1 MNIQQLCFWL
11 ILFALLLS
19 TARMGWNFLRT
30 AKQQRPHAWRIFAL
44 ISLQCASAALLYV
57 SLFPPMQQIAAQRLL
72 ILSANAKASAIKL
85 SNGRV
90 LALPEAPLVAGVER
104 IADLASALR
113 KYPGTNTIEVIGD
126 GLPLRD
132 IDAAR
137 NLAITYSPTKLP
149 EGIID
154 LAWSEQISP
163 GMRWWLSGR
172 VNYSQAITVELL
184 DPSAV
189 VVDRILINPR
199 QAHDLNRGLV
209 ANDTHAEFILSD
221 TARAAGQANYQLRI
235 VDAQKKIRETVL
247 VPLWVVREKPIRV
260 LSLAGGP
267 NPELKY
273 LRRWASDAG
282 IALESRVEL
291 GSGMQI
297 QTANSTLSAASLRE
311 LDLLIL
317 DERAW
322 STMSAS
328 NKNAVLESLNA
339 GLGVLLRI
347 TGSLSASASN
357 ELRQLGFSVAD
368 STITQGVRLAEAQG
382 KQLLPE
388 LSRRPVRV
396 QSTDGIPLLQT
407 DKAEPLAIWRAQGQ
421 GRIALWWLTDSYKLA
436 LSNTTG
442 RHGQLWSE
450 AASTLA
456 RTRTKATLQSRQQH
470 VWVNQRGVY
479 CGLAENARVQEPNG
493 QFSPLIADLD
503 GVNKTCAAFWPKQPG
518 WHTLSSNTNRL
529 QVYVRANSEAAGLK
543 AHALREANMQLLGNL
558 RPQNKPTTIAAPG
571 KHWPYFLFW
580 LLFTALL
587 WVLERSRVGFK
598 RPNA

>member
-1 MNIQQLCFWL
+1 MSIQQLCFWL
-11 ILFALLLS
+11 ILFALLLC
-19 TARMGWNFLRT
+19 TARMSWNFFRT
-30 AKQQRPHAWRIFAL
+30 AKQQRPHEWRIFAL
-44 ISLQCASAALLYV
+44 IGLQCASAALLYV

-72 ILSANAKASAIKL
+72 ILSANATASAIKL

-90 LALPEAPLVAGVER
+90 LALPEAPVVAGVER
-104 IADLASALR
+104 VADLASALR
-113 KYPGTNTIEVIGD
+113 KYPGVSSVDIIGD

-132 IDAAR
+132 IDAAHDI
-137 NLAITYSPTKLP
+137 AVTYSPSKLP

-172 VNYSQAITVELL
+172 VNTSQTVTVELV
-184 DPSAV
+184 DPANG
-189 VVDRILINPR
+189 VVDRITTDK
-199 QAHDLNRGLV
+199 HGS
-209 ANDTHAEFILSD
+209 FKLSD
-221 TARAAGQANYQLRI
+221 TARAAGQANYHLRVI
-235 VDAQKKIRETVL
+235 DVQKKVLETVL
-247 VPLWVVREKPIRV
+247 VPLWVERVKPLRV

-282 IALESRVEL
+282 IALESRIEL

-297 QTANSTLSAASLRE
+297 QTANSAISAASLRE
-311 LDLLIL
+311 VDVLIL

-322 STMSAS
+322 SKMSAS

-347 TGSLSASASN
+347 TGSISASTSN
-357 ELRQLGFSVAD
+357 ELRQLGFSLAD
-368 STITQGVRLAEAQG
+368 SAITQGVRLAETQG

-396 QSTDGIPLLQT
+396 QSRDAMVLLQT

-436 LSNTTG
+436 LSNATDW
-442 RHGQLWSE
+442 HGQLWSE

-456 RTRTKATLQSRQQH
+456 RSRAQPRLESRQQH
-470 VWVNQRGVY
+470 LWVNQRGVY
-479 CGLAENARVQEPNG
+479 CGLVENARVQEPNG
-493 QFSPLIADLD
+493 QFITLIVDTEGL
-503 GVNKTCAAFWPKQPG
+503 NKGCAAFWPRQSG
-518 WHTLSSNTNRL
+518 WHTISSNINSL
-529 QVYVRANSEAAGLK
+529 QVYVRTNSEAVGLK
-543 AHALREANMQLLGNL
+543 AHALREANMQLIGH
-558 RPQNKPTTIAAPG
+558 RIPQNQPTTIAAPG
-571 KHWPYFLFW
+571 QHWPYFLFW

-587 WVLERSRVGFK
+587 WVLERSKWGFK
-598 RPNA
+598 RPAATI

>member
-1 MNIQQLCFWL
+1 MSIQQLCFWL
-11 ILFALLLS
+11 ILFALLLCI
-19 TARMGWNFLRT
+19 ARMSWNFFRT
-30 AKQQRPHAWRIFAL
+30 AKQLRPHAWRIFAL

-72 ILSANAKASAIKL
+72 ILSANATASAIKL
-85 SNGRV
+85 GNGRV
-90 LALPEAPLVAGVER
+90 LALPEAPVFAGVER
-104 IADLASALR
+104 VADLASALR
-113 KYPGTNTIEVIGD
+113 KYPGVSSVDIIGD

-137 NLAITYSPTKLP
+137 NLAVTYSPTKLP

-154 LAWSEQISP
+154 LAWSEQILP

-172 VNYSQAITVELL
+172 VNTSIPMVIELV
-184 DPSAV
+184 DPANG
-189 VVDRILINPR
+189 VVDRT
-199 QAHDLNRGLV
+199 QTDKHGS
-209 ANDTHAEFILSD
+209 FKLSD
-221 TARAAGQANYQLRI
+221 TARAAGQMNYQVRI
-235 VDAQKKIRETVL
+235 VDAKNKVRETVL
-247 VPLWVVREKPIRV
+247 LPLLVERVKPLRV

-297 QTANSTLSAASLRE
+297 QTANSAISAASLRE
-311 LDLLIL
+311 VDVLIL

-339 GLGVLLRI
+339 GLGLVLRI
-347 TGSLSASASN
+347 TGSISGSTSN
-357 ELRQLGFSVAD
+357 ELRQLGFSVTD
-368 STITQGVRLAEAQG
+368 SAITQGVRLAETQG

-396 QSTDGIPLLQT
+396 QSRDAMVLLQT

-436 LSNTTG
+436 LSNATD

-456 RTRTKATLQSRQQH
+456 R
-470 VWVNQRGVY
+470 
-479 CGLAENARVQEPNG
+479 ARVQSAITSRQPHAWANQRSVFCGLSETASMQEPSG
-493 QFSPLIADLD
+493 QISPLLVETQ
-503 GVNKTCAAFWPKQPG
+503 GQNKTCAAFWPRQLG

-529 QVYVRANSEAAGLK
+529 QVYVRANSEAVGLK
-543 AHALREANMQLLGNL
+543 AHALREANMQLLGH
-558 RPQNKPTTIAAPG
+558 RIPQNKPTTIAAPG
-571 KHWPYFLFW
+571 QHWPYFLFW

-587 WVLERSRVGFK
+587 WVLERSKWGFK
-598 RPNA
+598 RPTV

>member
-1 MNIQQLCFWL
+1 MSIQQLFFWL
-11 ILFALLLS
+11 TLFALLLC
-19 TARMGWNFLRT
+19 TARMSWNFFRT
-30 AKQQRPHAWRIFAL
+30 AKQLRPHAWRIFAL
-44 ISLQCASAALLYV
+44 IGLQFASAALLYV

-72 ILSANAKASAIKL
+72 ILSANATASAIKL

-90 LALPEAPLVAGVER
+90 LALPEAPVFAGVER
-104 IADLASALR
+104 VADLASALR
-113 KYPGTNTIEVIGD
+113 KYPGVSSVDIIGD

-137 NLAITYSPTKLP
+137 NLAVTYSPTKLP

-154 LAWSEQISP
+154 LAWSEQILP

-172 VNYSQAITVELL
+172 VNTSIPMVIELV
-184 DPSAV
+184 DPANG
-189 VVDRILINPR
+189 VVDRT
-199 QAHDLNRGLV
+199 QTDKHGS
-209 ANDTHAEFILSD
+209 FKLSD
-221 TARAAGQANYQLRI
+221 TARVAGQMNYQVRI
-235 VDAQKKIRETVL
+235 VDAQNKVRETVL
-247 VPLWVVREKPIRV
+247 LPLLVERVKPLRV

-297 QTANSTLSAASLRE
+297 QTANSAISAASLRE
-311 LDLLIL
+311 VDVLIL

-347 TGSLSASASN
+347 TGSISGSTSN

-368 STITQGVRLAEAQG
+368 SAITQGVRLAETQG

-396 QSTDGIPLLQT
+396 QSRDAMVLLQT

-436 LSNTTG
+436 LSNATD

-456 RTRTKATLQSRQQH
+456 R
-470 VWVNQRGVY
+470 
-479 CGLAENARVQEPNG
+479 ARVQSAITSRQPHAWANQRSVFCVLSETASMQEPSG
-493 QFSPLIADLD
+493 QISPLLVETQ
-503 GVNKTCAAFWPKQPG
+503 GQNKTCAAFWPRQLG

-529 QVYVRANSEAAGLK
+529 QVYVRANSEAVGLK
-543 AHALREANMQLLGNL
+543 AHALREANMQLLGH
-558 RPQNKPTTIAAPG
+558 RIPQNKPTTIAAPG
-571 KHWPYFLFW
+571 QHWPYFLFW

-587 WVLERSRVGFK
+587 WVLERSKWGFK
-598 RPNA
+598 RPAV